1 MMKKKYLLKKLY
13 IQNKN
18 DLLIKFLFLNTK
30 NYKIINRKIFFI
42 KLIISRLK

>member
-30 NYKIINRKIFFI
+30 NYKIINRNIFFI